1 MKTAII
7 YATKH
12 GTTEKVA
19 QAIADKLKETADVE
33 LFSLKQNLRPDIR
46 EFDRII
52 LGSSIYAG
60 QSSKKMKAF
69 CKENEV
75 ILLQKKLGLF
85 ICGMHSNKEEQ
96 EKEMK
101 AAYPEVLQKNAVAI
115 EFLGGEFLFESMNF
129 LERFIARKI
138 AKTKISVHRID
149 WSGIDNFTKKLQ

>member
-19 QAIADKLKETADVE
+19 CAIADKLKETGEVE
-33 LFSLKQNLRPDIR
+33 LFSLKQNPCPDIC

-52 LGSSIYAG
+52 LGSSVYAG
-60 QSSKKMKAF
+60 QSSKKIKTF
-69 CKENEV
+69 CKENET
-75 ILLQKKLGLF
+75 ILLQKKVGLF
-85 ICGMHSNKEEQ
+85 ICGMHPNKEEQ

-129 LERFIARKI
+129 LERFIAKKI
-138 AKTKISVHRID
+138 AKTTNSVHRID
-149 WSGIDNFTKKLQ
+149 WSGIDNFIKKL